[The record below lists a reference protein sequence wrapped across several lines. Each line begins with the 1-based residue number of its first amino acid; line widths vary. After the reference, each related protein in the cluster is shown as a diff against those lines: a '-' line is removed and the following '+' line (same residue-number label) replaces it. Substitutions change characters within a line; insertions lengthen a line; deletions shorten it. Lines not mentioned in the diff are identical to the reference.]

1 MKFCIRKGRYE
12 LASPC
17 APLDLPQNELEPLLI
32 RAATT
37 QGFRCRF
44 DTEFL
49 SFEEDTAN
57 GTVDVLVKDLIYGHK
72 STIRTKYL
80 FGADGAKS
88 RIVSQLALPLTK
100 REGGG
105 LAWSVLVDVDLSKYM
120 DTRRGNL
127 HWVYEPGTDQP
138 DFAWIGFP
146 RVVSPWNKWLIIL
159 LPKPGFKTTKEPSHE
174 DWSRRIRSMIG
185 DPNLE
190 ITIKDVARWN
200 INETYAE
207 RYSAGRVFALGD
219 AVHRHP
225 PGNGLGANTSMQD
238 AYNLAWKVAYVLKGT
253 PSAIPG

>member
-1 MKFCIRKGRYE
+1 

-57 GTVDVLVKDLIYGHK
+57 GTVDVLVKDLVYGRE

-80 FGADGAKS
+80 FGADGARS
-88 RIVSQLALPLTK
+88 SIVRQLALPLTK

-105 LAWSVLVDVDLSKYM
+105 LAWSVLVDADLSQYM

-138 DFAWIGFP
+138 DFA
-146 RVVSPWNKWLIIL
+146 
-159 LPKPGFKTTKEPSHE
+159 
-174 DWSRRIRSMIG
+174 
-185 DPNLE
+185 
-190 ITIKDVARWN
+190 
-200 INETYAE
+200 
-207 RYSAGRVFALGD
+207 
-219 AVHRHP
+219 
-225 PGNGLGANTSMQD
+225 
-238 AYNLAWKVAYVLKGT
+238 
-253 PSAIPG
+253 